1 MSGQTTS
8 QKLAQSKH
16 LEPRDLRKGNQK
28 RQRTRRGKH
37 GVEITGDIKTRSG
50 PKFVTTNVKF
60 QCSMWGFFLG

>member
-50 PKFVTTNVKF
+50 P
-60 QCSMWGFFLG
+60 SL